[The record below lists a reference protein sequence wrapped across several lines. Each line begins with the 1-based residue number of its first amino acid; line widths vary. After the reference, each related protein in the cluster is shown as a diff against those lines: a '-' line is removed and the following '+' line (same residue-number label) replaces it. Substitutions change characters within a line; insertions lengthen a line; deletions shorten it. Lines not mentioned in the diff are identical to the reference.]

1 MVTTSQDEAP
11 TSISY
16 QEFKNKIVAVA
27 TLSQNDTPFAQIMHN
42 LRNVKYVT
50 YGDGT
55 HKKVRV
61 AKAIEDANIQF
72 RNYDWHSA
80 DNQSDVVEVAR
91 SLIDTH
97 GWGEDDPDGENRAF
111 DSDRENRAFDSDG
124 EDYSDEEEDHYF
136 PQPPELTRQPEI
148 GPTGGRVSKR
158 KLQKKK
164 PKGKPKS
171 KAKPKPKTKR
181 KSTSKAK
188 KGKYNSTMKKKMTR
202 KGKKRV

>member
-111 DSDRENRAFDSDG
+111 DSDG
-124 EDYSDEEEDHYF
+124 EEDHYF
-136 PQPPELTRQPEI
+136 PQPPELTRQPAIE
-148 GPTGGRVSKR
+148 PTGGRVSKR